1 MKRRLICLLL
11 ALCMVFAMVP
21 DTVFAATKVNKIV
34 VTMSKPEKGK
44 TLPTDAKVPTSAST
58 KVTSVKWKGDTD
70 NGKAK
75 ANVKYTVTITVEIK
89 SGVNKTFASKASSIN
104 ATVNS
109 KKASVK
115 RNSATKV
122 TISYTFPAL
131 SGNSGETSESAAE
144 VIDFGVTH
152 EKEDL
157 NARWSALKPVN
168 TSKEVYEEEPG
179 VIFAPYRTGKVRREL
194 LEDAVNT
201 LNFARYVA
209 GLNADVVLDDE
220 LNDKAQH
227 GAVLLA
233 SVGKMTHTPSQPND
247 MDSGFFKIARTA
259 TENSNLYE
267 TPVAYANAK
276 GQTPTLLANS
286 VAAYLSDQGVT
297 SLGHRLWT
305 LAPAMKKTGF
315 GLATGST
322 TFYGTMEIES
332 VGAYKSSTG
341 NFDAILWPA
350 AGYHPTD
357 FFVDETV
364 WSVQLNRFRFSAKS
378 SDVKVKVTNPSGE
391 TQTCKATVSKW
402 GNDTIIKFTPSGK
415 IKSGNKFDVEISGIK
430 RDGEPVIFK
439 YSVEFFKL
447 NTKGTSDLDL
457 VYLDKLPAE
466 QALAL
471 LEPCASNYTKA
482 EDVLACVAVETKYT
496 DTVEWVKQPTITK
509 STSKANG
516 SITGTLKC
524 SRGSESF
531 TLPVK
536 LTLPKLTD
544 KTKDMY
550 AAVAAV
556 KRMTVSNRTTKAQVE
571 AAIKAAL
578 PDGKVSVSTFQIS
591 EKATE
596 TETGRI
602 RILLK
607 ASNNDTFGV
616 FQTIPITGGIL
627 NPAPVTPKPTP
638 SPIPTTAP
646 GATPVPLDH
655 DDILSLIH
663 DSPSMI
669 VVTNDTTEGSL
680 ADSLQELLPKDSNYT
695 FTVIF
700 ANRSNATTTKDGVI
714 TARVIFNDLAYHYS
728 SSGETVLYH
737 IPATG
742 ASDPEEVTK
751 IEADVALIKAA
762 FDARIAS
769 AKSKDDL
776 KKADLLKIA
785 ENAVKNGSLV
795 QWLNDPLFSTM
806 SAKDGKDGYVRGT
819 LQVEQGAERR
829 EIKFHAILHLD
840 GTITNADEK

>member
-1 MKRRLICLLL
+1 MKRRLISLLL
-11 ALCMVFAMVP
+11 ALCMISAMLP
-21 DTVFAATKVNKIV
+21 DTAFAATKVNKIV
-34 VTMSKPEKGK
+34 ITMSNPKKGQA
-44 TLPTDAKVPTSAST
+44 LPTDAKVPATVST
-58 KVTSVKWKGDTD
+58 RVTSVKWKGDTD

-75 ANVKYTVTITVEIK
+75 ENVKYTVTITVEIK

-104 ATVNS
+104 ATVNG

-115 RNSATKV
+115 RNSSTKV
-122 TISYTFPAL
+122 TVSYTFPAL
-131 SGNSGETSESAAE
+131 SGNSGETSENTTN

-157 NARWSALKPVN
+157 NARWAALKPAN
-168 TSKEVYEEEPG
+168 TGKELYKEEPQT
-179 VIFAPYRTGKVRREL
+179 IAPYRTGKVRREL

-201 LNFARYVA
+201 LNFTRYVA
-209 GLNADVVLDDE
+209 GLNADVALDDS

-233 SVGKMTHTPSQPND
+233 AINELVHKPSQPGD

-259 TENSNLYE
+259 TENSNLYQ
-267 TPVAYANAK
+267 TRIDNANTK
-276 GQTPTLLANS
+276 GMTPTLLSGS
-286 VAAYLSDQGVT
+286 VAAYLSDQGLT
-297 SLGHRLWT
+297 SLGHRLWV

-322 TFYGTMEIES
+322 MFYGTMEIEDVPS
-332 VGAYKSSTG
+332 YKSSTG

-357 FFVDETV
+357 FFQNGTV
-364 WSVQLNRFRFSAKS
+364 WSVQLNRFRFTAKS

-391 TQTCKATVSKW
+391 TQTCKSTVSKW

-415 IKSGNKFDVEISGIK
+415 IENGNKFDVEISGIMQSGK
-430 RDGEPVIFK
+430 QVVFK

-447 NTKGTSDLDL
+447 NTKGTSDLDF
-457 VYLDKLPAE
+457 VYLDKILAE
-466 QALAL
+466 EALAL
-471 LEPCASNYTKA
+471 LEPCVSNYTKA
-482 EDVLACVAVETKYT
+482 EDVLACVRAETKYT

-509 STSKANG
+509 STSKATG
-516 SITGTLKC
+516 SIKGTLKL

-544 KTKDMY
+544 QKNDMY

-556 KRMTVSNRTTKAQVE
+556 KSMTVSNSTTKAQVQ
-571 AAIKAAL
+571 AAVNAAV
-578 PDGKVSVSTFQIS
+578 PNGNISVGTFQIS
-591 EKATE
+591 RKATE

-602 RILLK
+602 SILLK
-607 ASNNDTFGV
+607 ASNKDTFGV
-616 FQTIPITGGIL
+616 FQTIPVTGGRL

-655 DDILSLIH
+655 DDILDLIH
-663 DSPSMI
+663 DSPSML
-669 VVTNDTTEGSL
+669 VVDNNTTEETL
-680 ADSLQELLPKDSNYT
+680 AASLQELLPKDSGYT

-700 ANRSNATTTKDGVI
+700 TGKNNATTTKEGLI
-714 TARVIFNDLAYHYS
+714 TTKVIFNDLAYNYS
-728 SSGETVLYH
+728 SFGETVLYH

-742 ASDPEEVTK
+742 ASDPEEVKK
-751 IEADVALIKAA
+751 IEADVALIKDA

-769 AKSKDDL
+769 SKSKDDL

-785 ENAVKNGSLV
+785 QGAVKNGSSV
-795 QWLNDPLFSTM
+795 YWLNDPLFSTM

-819 LQVEQGAERR
+819 LRVEYGAERR
-829 EIKFHAILHLD
+829 DVKFSAILHLD
-840 GTITNADEK
+840 GTITNANPD